1 MDPFFVFLSQVYYAL
16 IISMISRP
24 SKRLML
30 IAANQRWHII
40 HTSLEHS
47 KENSSLEQSPE
58 KKSRYRSEDQQ
69 CRTWVSVVGAH
80 RIELFSF
87 GMSWATR
94 DYLV

>member
-16 IISMISRP
+16 IISIISRP

-58 KKSRYRSEDQQ
+58 QNLDTDLKINN
-69 CRTWVSVVGAH
+69 V
-80 RIELFSF
+80 ELGFQL
-87 GMSWATR
+87 
-94 DYLV
+94 LVLIA

>member
-30 IAANQRWHII
+30 IVANQRWHII

-58 KKSRYRSEDQQ
+58 QNLDTDLKINN
-69 CRTWVSVVGAH
+69 V
-80 RIELFSF
+80 ELGFQL
-87 GMSWATR
+87 
-94 DYLV
+94 LVLIA